1 MSYFSQAL
9 KRVLDTSFNGK
20 QQALEHST
28 GLAASDCGRLIREE
42 SPVTAVKL
50 AKLCAASEISL
61 EDQEL
66 LVTAAVRD
74 FVPEALWQKLFHA
87 RPAPDAGINDAT
99 AITIFADFPIS
110 PRALQVLRYLV
121 SKAQSDPD
129 VTQALELLGKFLE
142 LPGPL
147 E

>member
-1 MSYFSQAL
+1 MSYFSNAL
-9 KRVLDTSFNGK
+9 QSVADRTFGGK
-20 QQALEHST
+20 HTAI
-28 GLAASDCGRLIREE
+28 AAAADLPSNEIGRIIREE
-42 SPVTAVKL
+42 TPCTAAKL
-50 AKLCAASEISL
+50 AKLCSSPEIGPA
-61 EDQEL
+61 DQEL

-74 FVPEALWQKLFHA
+74 FVPEALWQKLFHS
-87 RPAPDAGINDAT
+87 RPAPEDGINDSS

-121 SKAQSDPD
+121 TKAQSDPD

-142 LPGPL
+142 LPAPL